1 MLRAGTS
8 GYSYAAWKGRF
19 YPPRLPAG
27 DMLAFY
33 AQHFDAVEINSSFY
47 RVPAPA
53 TLEKWAGQ
61 VPTSFRFAFKAPSRL
76 THDRRLQDPEGATAF
91 LQALAI
97 LGARRGPV
105 LFQLPPGFA
114 VDLPRLDAF
123 LTALPQETPIAF
135 EFRHASWFDE
145 AVFDRLRT
153 YGAALCLAQTD
164 TLDTPWVATADF
176 GYLRLRREQY
186 SDAELIELMARMAAA
201 PWRETYVF
209 FKHEDEAQGPRF
221 ATRLLALAAR
231 S

>member
-1 MLRAGTS
+1 MLRVGTS

-33 AQHFDAVEINSSFY
+33 AQHFGAVEINSSFY

-61 VPTSFRFAFKAPSRL
+61 VPTSFRFAFKAPRRL
-76 THDRRLQDPEGATAF
+76 THDRRLQDTDGAVIF
-91 LQALAI
+91 LQALAV
-97 LGARRGPV
+97 LDSHRGPV

-114 VDLPRLDAF
+114 ADLPRLDAF
-123 LTALPQETPIAF
+123 LAALPTEAPIAF

-145 AVFDRLRT
+145 AVFARLRVH
-153 YGAALCLAQTD
+153 GAALCLAETEA
-164 TLDTPWVATADF
+164 LDTPWVATTDF
-176 GYLRLRREQY
+176 GYLRLRRAHYTE
-186 SDAELIELMARMAAA
+186 AELAALVARLGAM

-209 FKHEDEAQGPRF
+209 FKHEDEALGPQF
-221 ATRLLALAAR
+221 AAR
-231 S
+231 LVTLAQPS